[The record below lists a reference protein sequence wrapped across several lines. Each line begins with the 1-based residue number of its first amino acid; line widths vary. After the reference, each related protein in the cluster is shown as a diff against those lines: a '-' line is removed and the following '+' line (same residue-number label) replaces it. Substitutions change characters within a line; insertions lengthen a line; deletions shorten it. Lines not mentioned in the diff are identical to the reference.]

1 MKKLVDINIQ
11 KEVLADRIA
20 ELGANYMNLME
31 EKNIK
36 FPDDKENV
44 IVNLALELKKIK
56 NKIYICREFEEI
68 KEIENKL
75 NMLWEK
81 YNEYRN
87 QL

>member
-1 MKKLVDINIQ
+1 
-11 KEVLADRIA
+11 
-20 ELGANYMNLME
+20 ME

-81 YNEYRN
+81 YNEL
-87 QL
+87 Q

>member
-68 KEIENKL
+68 KEIEN
-75 NMLWEK
+75 
-81 YNEYRN
+81 
-87 QL
+87 

>member
-1 MKKLVDINIQ
+1 MEKLVDINIK

-81 YNEYRN
+81 YNEL
-87 QL
+87 Q

>member
-1 MKKLVDINIQ
+1 MEKLVDINIK

-44 IVNLALELKKIK
+44 IVNLTLELKKIK
-56 NKIYICREFEEI
+56 NKIYICREFEEM
-68 KEIENKL
+68 KQIENKL

-81 YNEYRN
+81 YNEL
-87 QL
+87 Q

>member
-44 IVNLALELKKIK
+44 IVNLTLELKKIK

>member
-36 FPDDKENV
+36 FPDDQENV
-44 IVNLALELKKIK
+44 IVNLELELKKIK

-81 YNEYRN
+81 YNEL
-87 QL
+87 Q

>member
-1 MKKLVDINIQ
+1 MEKLVDINIK

-44 IVNLALELKKIK
+44 IVNLTLELKKIK

-81 YNEYRN
+81 YNEL
-87 QL
+87 Q

>member
-1 MKKLVDINIQ
+1 MEKLVDINIK

-20 ELGANYMNLME
+20 ELSANYMNLME

-44 IVNLALELKKIK
+44 IVNLTLELKKIK
-56 NKIYICREFEEI
+56 NKIYICSEFEEM
-68 KEIENKL
+68 KQIENKL

-81 YNEYRN
+81 YNEL
-87 QL
+87 Q

>member
-36 FPDDKENV
+36 FPDDNENV

-56 NKIYICREFEEI
+56 NKIYIR
-68 KEIENKL
+68 
-75 NMLWEK
+75 
-81 YNEYRN
+81 
-87 QL
+87 

>member
-81 YNEYRN
+81 YNEL
-87 QL
+87 Q